1 MYENE
6 NRKARYIFLP
16 NKKISVIDKQTIFWH
31 SFCCMT
37 NKIKIVDYSNYD
49 KLFKDYQKRKPDFE
63 KFKQEAQKV
72 LDHPEV
78 DEDYKNHVRTLLDGL
93 DKFTNGIEKLWSDIY
108 IQKRKDEIMWNNI
121 EIFNEEF
128 NRLGGF
134 SKDPNLEPP
143 EPIKHL

>member
-1 MYENE
+1 
-6 NRKARYIFLP
+6 
-16 NKKISVIDKQTIFWH
+16 
-31 SFCCMT
+31 MT

-49 KLFKDYQKRKPDFE
+49 KLFEEYKKRKPDFE

-78 DEDYKNHVRTLLDGL
+78 DEDYKNDVRTLLNGL
-93 DKFTNGIEKLWSDIY
+93 DKFTNGIEKLWRDIY
-108 IQKRKDEIMWNNI
+108 IQKRKEEIMWNSI

-134 SKDPNLEPP
+134 SKHP
-143 EPIKHL
+143 

>member
-1 MYENE
+1 
-6 NRKARYIFLP
+6 
-16 NKKISVIDKQTIFWH
+16 
-31 SFCCMT
+31 MT

-49 KLFKDYQKRKPDFE
+49 KLFEDYQKRKPDFE

-78 DEDYKNHVRTLLDGL
+78 DEDYKNHVRTLLNGL
-93 DKFTNGIEKLWSDIY
+93 DKFTNGIEKLWRDIY

>member
-1 MYENE
+1 
-6 NRKARYIFLP
+6 
-16 NKKISVIDKQTIFWH
+16 
-31 SFCCMT
+31 MT

>member
-1 MYENE
+1 
-6 NRKARYIFLP
+6 
-16 NKKISVIDKQTIFWH
+16 
-31 SFCCMT
+31 MT
-37 NKIKIVDYSNYD
+37 QEKIKIVDYSNYD
-49 KLFKDYQKRKPDFE
+49 KLFEDYEKNKPDFE

-78 DEDYKNHVRTLLDGL
+78 SEDYKNGVRTLLDSL
-93 DKFTNGIEKLWSDIY
+93 DKFTNGIEKLWRDIY

-134 SKDPNLEPP
+134 SKRQNL
-143 EPIKHL
+143 